1 LIINLL
7 NYFITSLLI
16 LVLCF
21 IPGYLILHAFT
32 SLKEDEV
39 IVSSFGVSFLIF
51 FVLSFTAF
59 LLDIKQQTF
68 NIIGF
73 SLITASL
80 LGYIKFSRKSINITN
95 KESKILL
102 FLFAAYYIHII
113 AYQALTPVYTGGFWY
128 KDWIVHY
135 GVSQFYLSN
144 GHNIVPYLLDYP
156 IVSRPPLYNLINAF
170 FLSIFGE
177 KFWVFQI
184 SSSVLNSVII
194 LSVYLLAK
202 KLFNVKTA
210 TLVFVFIFFS
220 SFFLRGSIFTWQKHL
235 ATYFIILSLYYYLKI
250 RDENFEKARSPESI
264 IFCGLFAGLAGL
276 SHQFSYIYLGALGI
290 DYFLISKL
298 KNFKMPRKDLLLFCT
313 SFFVVI
319 VPYYLWGIC
328 MYGLTAT
335 ILANPSF
342 CGEKYTI
349 GAALLIGL
357 TNMALNVIPL
367 ELGYYVIRSVLEG
380 YLYLEKLFDSL
391 LSYYYSTI
399 LGGVTTTL
407 SIAFLFRF
415 KGQLCSKIKSIFG
428 VLKGQIKAKEGFNK
442 FLGFLLTT
450 DGCIFTFMLIGF
462 VGGSMVVIYP
472 SHHGYMSN
480 VGAPIVALLL
490 IYITNYLRS
499 LSSQLKTIVIVG
511 VFIEFILTTWM
522 QIIYILYGFRNLAMD
537 GNYMLKMT
545 YDLTFAWD
553 YLGNGWMYFAV
564 LEVFIEMLFLILL
577 YNLFVRFRYPLGVHL
592 EEK

>member
-1 LIINLL
+1 M
-7 NYFITSLLI
+7 
-16 LVLCF
+16 CF
-21 IPGYLILHAFT
+21 IPGYLALRAFT

-39 IVSSFGVSFLIF
+39 IATSFGVSFLIF

-59 LLDIKQQTF
+59 LLDIKQQMF

-80 LGYIKFSRKSINITN
+80 VGYIKFSRKSINITN

-128 KDWIVHY
+128 KDWIIHY

-144 GHNIVPYLLDYP
+144 GYNIVPYLLDYP

-220 SFFLRGSIFTWQKHL
+220 PFFLRGSIFTWQKHL

-290 DYFLISKL
+290 DYLLISR
-298 KNFKMPRKDLLLFCT
+298 FKKFRVSQKGLLLFGI
-313 SFFVVI
+313 SLFVI
-319 VPYYLWGIC
+319 LAPWYLWGSYS
-328 MYGLTAT
+328 YGLIET
-335 ILANPSF
+335 IFANPSIARS
-342 CGEKYTI
+342 YTI
-349 GAALLIGL
+349 GETLLIGL

-367 ELGYYVIRSVLEG
+367 ELGYYVTQSVLG
-380 YLYLEKLFDSL
+380 GHLYIEKLFDSL

-399 LGGVTTTL
+399 PGAVTTTM
-407 SIAFLFRF
+407 SIVFLFRF
-415 KGQLCSKIKSIFG
+415 KDQLCFKVKSIFG
-428 VLKGQIKAKEGFNK
+428 ALKGQMKAKEGLNK
-442 FLGFLLTT
+442 FLDFLSTT
-450 DGCIFTFMLIGF
+450 DGCVFTFALIGF
-462 VGGSMVVIYP
+462 IGGSMVTIYP
-472 SHHGYMSN
+472 TNHGLMSN
-480 VGAPIVALLL
+480 VGAPIVVLLL
-490 IYITNYLRS
+490 IYIANYLQS
-499 LSSQLKTIVIVG
+499 LSSQLKMIAIVG
-511 VFIEFILTTWM
+511 VFIEFMFTTWM
-522 QIIYILYGFRNLAMD
+522 QLIYILYGLRNLAMD
-537 GNYMLKMT
+537 GNYILKMAHG
-545 YDLTFAWD
+545 LTFAWD

-564 LEVFIEMLFLILL
+564 LEVFIGMLFLILL

-592 EEK
+592 GEK

>member
-1 LIINLL
+1 M
-7 NYFITSLLI
+7 
-16 LVLCF
+16 CF
-21 IPGYLILHAFT
+21 IPGYLVLRAFT

-39 IVSSFGVSFLIF
+39 IVSSFGLSFLIF

-68 NIIGF
+68 NIIGL

-95 KESKILL
+95 NESKILL
-102 FLFAAYYIHII
+102 FLFGAYYTHII
-113 AYQALTPVYTGGFWY
+113 ACQALTPVYTGGFWY
-128 KDWIVHY
+128 GDWITHY

-144 GHNIVPYLLDYP
+144 GHNIVSYISGYP
-156 IVSRPPLYNLINAF
+156 IVSRPPLYNIISAF

-184 SSSVLNSVII
+184 SSSVLSSVVI

-202 KLFNVKTA
+202 KLFNIKTA
-210 TLVFVFIFFS
+210 TLVFVLLFFIPLL
-220 SFFLRGSIFTWQKHL
+220 LRESIFTWQKHL
-235 ATYFIILSLYYYLKI
+235 ATYFIILSLYYDLKI
-250 RDENFEKARSPESI
+250 RDEKLEKARSPESI

-290 DYFLISKL
+290 DYLLINKL
-298 KNFKMPRKDLLLFCT
+298 KKFKISRKELLLFCT
-313 SFFVVI
+313 PFFAVI

-328 MYGLTAT
+328 MYGLTAM

-342 CGEKYTI
+342 CGKTYTI

-357 TNMALNVIPL
+357 TNMALNIIPL

-380 YLYLEKLFDSL
+380 HLYIEKLFDSL

-399 LGGVTTTL
+399 LGAVTTTL
-407 SIAFLFRF
+407 SIVFLFRF
-415 KGQLCSKIKSIFG
+415 KDQLCSKVKSIFS
-428 VLKGQIKAKEGFNK
+428 VLKGQMKPKEGMDK
-442 FLGFLLTT
+442 FLDFLSTT

-462 VGGSMVVIYP
+462 VGGSMVLIYP
-472 SHHGYMSN
+472 QHHGVISN
-480 VGAPIVALLL
+480 VGVPIVALLL
-490 IYITNYLRS
+490 IYIANCLWS
-499 LSSQLKTIVIVG
+499 LSSQLKTIAVVG
-511 VFIEFILTTWM
+511 LFTEFMFTTWM
-522 QIIYILYGFRNLAMD
+522 QLVYILYGLRNLAMD
-537 GNYMLKMT
+537 GNYVLKMT

-553 YLGNGWMYFAV
+553 YLGNGWMYFAA

-577 YNLFVRFRYPLGVHL
+577 YNLFVRFRYPLGAHL